1 MQTLDHH
8 VLETIANWLQREQQA
23 WLCTIVATLG
33 SSPRPVGS
41 MLGVLDS
48 GEQVGT
54 VSGGCV
60 EEDLLE
66 QLRNGSIP
74 DAHPTLLEYG
84 ISAEEN
90 ERLGL
95 PCGGRLE
102 LLLQRLGPTDSDWIE
117 ASLQA
122 IAERACIERH
132 LALATG
138 DTRMVPASRFSPL
151 RFSDDTLRQ
160 CFGPNMRMLLVGA
173 GQLAQTLSELALG
186 MDYEVLVTDPRHQ
199 ILDQWAGP
207 SVELIQGMPDDV
219 VRQRASDPHSVIITL
234 THDPRIDDMALMEAL
249 TTEAWYVGAL
259 GSLRTT
265 EKRLLRLRQL
275 GLTEPQIARLH
286 APVGL
291 PIGSKTP
298 AEIAVAIMAQLTQ
311 LRRVENPR

>member
-1 MQTLDHH
+1 M
-8 VLETIANWLQREQQA
+8 
-23 WLCTIVATLG
+23 WLCTIVTALG

-60 EEDLLE
+60 EEDLLQ
-66 QLRNGSIP
+66 QLCAGSVP
-74 DAHPTLLEYG
+74 ATLPTLLEYG
-84 ISAEEN
+84 ITAEEN

-102 LLLQRLGPTDSDWIE
+102 LLLQRLGPSDNDWIG
-117 ASLQA
+117 AALQA
-122 IAERACIERH
+122 IADRECVERH
-132 LALATG
+132 MTLATG
-138 DTRMVPASRFSPL
+138 RTHMVPVSRFSQL
-151 RFSDDTLRQ
+151 QLTAGELRQ
-160 CFGPNMRMLLVGA
+160 CFGPRMRMLLVGA

-186 MDYEVLVTDPRHQ
+186 MDYEVLVTDPRQQ

-219 VRQRASDPHSVIITL
+219 IRLRASDQHSVIITL

-249 TTEAWYVGAL
+249 ATEAWYVGAL
-259 GSLRTT
+259 GSMKTT
-265 EKRLLRLRQL
+265 EKRLVRLQQL
-275 GLTEPQIARLH
+275 GLADQQIARLH

-298 AEIAVAIMAQLTQ
+298 AEIAVAIMAQLTG
-311 LRRVENPR
+311 LRRSGNSQ